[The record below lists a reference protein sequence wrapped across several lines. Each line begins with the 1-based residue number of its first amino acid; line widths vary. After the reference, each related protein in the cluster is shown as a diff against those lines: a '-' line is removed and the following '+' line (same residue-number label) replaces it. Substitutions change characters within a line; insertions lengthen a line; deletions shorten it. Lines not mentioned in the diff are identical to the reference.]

1 MYHRRSI
8 SPTIHLPNRTG
19 TASGGIGATRRLHRL
34 RLPRLTESQVRNYR
48 VNNRARMR
56 LKEIRSG
63 TDKFHFLSIV
73 ERDKSIMEK
82 VDNAVNKMLETE
94 RVCINGQMQP
104 VNHNHRSPQ

>member
-1 MYHRRSI
+1 MSVPQKVNFADDPRDRM
-8 SPTIHLPNRTG
+8 
-19 TASGGIGATRRLHRL
+19 AL
-34 RLPRLTESQVRNYR
+34 RLAALGRPAAYIAYVCRMTESQVRYR